1 MSYWTA
7 DTNLVKIGEEQIS
20 IPADQGLSHTVGA
33 TSRKV
38 SFVVPK
44 TSEFIDGKSCYLEFD
59 VKIDPPVAT
68 GADAGQG
75 GKTRLMMD
83 PAGCG
88 MLLNTCRIYS
98 LDDRVLLEEIVDVNQ
113 LIALKSDYDTDDS
126 LKDMRA
132 ITQGGSVYNNR
143 MSSSRGATK
152 SDMADLITNPW
163 FKTQSDLPK
172 EDVEYDH
179 ATQANSVKAC
189 VPLDFSGIFSGSIY
203 PNMMT
208 GLYIELDLVPAQ
220 RVIRQLDSVLAER
233 RRNLN
238 PLVAAINTTPDGGGQ
253 GYTNNAA
260 AGANAVVN
268 HILIKPQ
275 ANSQHRLQNCPFVMG
290 EIIKFQAHN
299 VAAAPEGGFL
309 VAHGGAASQFEIESI
324 ETVTDPPAGG
334 GVAPPAGTYIKLT
347 PVVKTLQVSAAANLD
362 GRVAQESALIS
373 TGFRDSATLSLS
385 YTIDNL
391 NLVVAEVKLDPR
403 YKKQM
408 LSKARDG
415 SSIEFDI
422 ISYTNYKNALLA
434 SERQASFQIH
444 TVNSRAKSLI
454 ILPTDASVYTN
465 QVLVSSTDTYIN
477 TEHANQDVRLC
488 DARSGIS
495 GCCDGLSS
503 LQFQLDG
510 KMVPSRAIDTLKPAT
525 RSSVSAFHM
534 FELEKA
540 LDNSGIMPRNFT
552 KHLENFVIGRGFATN
567 QGVMDLRNKDLIVN
581 VNYQAPIAPAKNKLF
596 SSFVCHVRR
605 IVIKQGFVSVVQ

>member
-7 DTNLVKIGEEQIS
+7 DTNIVKIGEEQIS

-33 TSRKV
+33 TARKV

-44 TSEFIDGKSCYLEFD
+44 TTEFIDGKSCYLEFD
-59 VKIDPPVAT
+59 VKIDAPITT
-68 GADAGQG
+68 GAAAGQG

-98 LDDRVLLEEIVDVNQ
+98 LDDRTLLEEIVDVNQ
-113 LIALKSDYDTDDS
+113 IIALKADYDSDNS

-143 MSSSRGATK
+143 MSSTRGATK

-163 FKTQSDLPK
+163 FKTQDDANK
-172 EDVEYDH
+172 TVDYDH

-189 VPLDFSGIFSGSIY
+189 VPLDFSGIFSGSIF

-220 RVIRQLDSVLAER
+220 RVIRQLDSVVAER

-238 PLVAAINTTPDGGGQ
+238 PLVQWINVTPNG
-253 GYTNNAA
+253 AA
-260 AGANAVVN
+260 AEYVTNVAVSFDGTIN
-268 HILIKPQ
+268 HILLKPG
-275 ANSQHRLQNCPFVMG
+275 ANSQHKIQNCPFVKG
-290 EIIKFQAHN
+290 EIIKFQAHD
-299 VAAAPEGGFL
+299 VAAAAEGGFL
-309 VAHGGAASQFEIESI
+309 VGLGGAASQFEISLI
-324 ETVTDPPAGG
+324 DTITNPGG
-334 GVAPPAGTYIKLT
+334 GPAADTYIKLT
-347 PVVKTLQVSAAANLD
+347 PEVNTLHNSAAAILD
-362 GRVAQESALIS
+362 GRIGQESAIIS
-373 TGFRDSATLSLS
+373 TGFRDAATLSLS

-403 YKKQM
+403 YKSQM

-415 SSIEFDI
+415 SSVEFDI
-422 ISYTNYKNALLA
+422 FSYTNYKNALLA

-454 ILPTDASVYTN
+454 VIPTDASVYTN
-465 QVLVSSTDTYIN
+465 QVLVSSTNTYIN

-503 LQFQLDG
+503 VQFQIDG
-510 KMVPSRAIDTLKPAT
+510 KMVPSRPVDTLKCAT

-534 FELEKA
+534 FELEKT

-552 KHLENFVIGRGFATN
+552 KHLENFIVGRGFATN

-581 VNYQAPIAPAKNKLF
+581 VAYQAPIVPTKNKLF

>member
-33 TSRKV
+33 TARKV

-44 TSEFIDGKSCYLEFD
+44 SSEFIDGKSCYLEFD
-59 VKIDPPVAT
+59 VKIDAPVAT
-68 GADAGQG
+68 GAAAGQG
-75 GKTRLMMD
+75 GVSRVMLD

-88 MLLNTCRIYS
+88 MLLQTCRIYS

-163 FKTQSDLPK
+163 FKTQADDTK
-172 EDVEYDH
+172 KDVDYDH

-238 PLVAAINTTPDGGGQ
+238 PLVAWINRTPDGG
-253 GYTNNAA
+253 A
-260 AGANAVVN
+260 AGFVNNVAAGFNGVVN
-268 HILIKPQ
+268 YILVKPE
-275 ANSQHRLQNCPFVMG
+275 ANSQHRIQNFPMVRG
-290 EIIKFQAHN
+290 EKIKFQAHN
-299 VAAAPEGGFL
+299 VAAAPEGGWL
-309 VAHGGAASQFEIESI
+309 VAAGGAASEFKIKDI
-324 ETVTDPPAGG
+324 ETVTDPDP
-334 GVAPPAGTYIKLT
+334 GVPAGTYIKLT
-347 PVVKTLQVSAAANLD
+347 PEVGTLHVSAAANLD
-362 GRVAQESALIS
+362 GRIAQESALIS
-373 TGFRDSATLSLS
+373 TGFRDAATLSLS

-403 YKKQM
+403 YKQQM

-415 SSIEFDI
+415 SSVEFDI
-422 ISYTNYKNALLA
+422 FSYTNYKNALLA

-444 TVNSRAKSLI
+444 TVNSRAKSLLI
-454 ILPTDASVYTN
+454 IPTDASVYTN
-465 QVLVSSTDTYIN
+465 QVLVSSTNTYIN
-477 TEHANQDVRLC
+477 TQHANQDVRLC

-503 LQFQLDG
+503 VQFQIDG
-510 KMVPSRAIDTLKPAT
+510 KMVPSRPVDLLKPAT

-552 KHLENFVIGRGFATN
+552 KHLENFVVGRGFATN

-581 VNYQAPIAPAKNKLF
+581 VNYQAPIAPVKNKLF

-605 IVIKQGFVSVVQ
+605 IIIKQGFVSVVQ